1 MRVVLTAII
10 PWDYA
15 SQGSSQ
21 RKQYK
26 ERSEKEEEVMEFEA
40 IYLSEKVRC
49 LLKRR
54 RSGASSSAVIAMT
67 NQRSS
72 VSWNEMVVRITSIRN
87 YVGGWLLLQ
96 SVNAICFG
104 LLTVYRAALVL
115 SKSWLV
121 KGLVMKIDD
130 GENMEHGELLRMME
144 I

>member
-49 LLKRR
+49 LLKR
-54 RSGASSSAVIAMT
+54 SEAMT

-72 VSWNEMVVRITSIRN
+72 GNCCVLCFLSSSSSNSIFFFCYFFLIFLFSVTN
-87 YVGGWLLLQ
+87 LLI
-96 SVNAICFG
+96 SNNKD
-104 LLTVYRAALVL
+104 T
-115 SKSWLV
+115 
-121 KGLVMKIDD
+121 
-130 GENMEHGELLRMME
+130 E

>member
-49 LLKRR
+49 LLKR
-54 RSGASSSAVIAMT
+54 SEAMT

-72 VSWNEMVVRITSIRN
+72 GLAVSIKCWSEGQPWFCQNHGLKATIIEHWYFCNGHDVTFFLKSNDESPYIQIKFLQKNNSYSSLDFVLCNFLFMVM
-87 YVGGWLLLQ
+87 Q
-96 SVNAICFG
+96 
-104 LLTVYRAALVL
+104 
-115 SKSWLV
+115 
-121 KGLVMKIDD
+121 
-130 GENMEHGELLRMME
+130 
-144 I
+144 